1 MRRSL
6 LSSTFSLP
14 VGRRARASRAGGA
27 RSAAGAAAAAAHA
40 HAPAAPGGAF
50 RATLFPGDGIGP
62 EIAAAVQTVFAAA
75 RVPVTW
81 EPHTIST
88 HAVTPGGD
96 LISQEA
102 LDSVIRNGVGLMGAS
117 PRARAR
123 SAGRRCCARVGALG
137 RSGEG
142 LGGLRLPAPPRFTA
156 FRPSSRSARGARA
169 RVCVCVR
176 AQARLPRPSARATA
190 RST

>member
-14 VGRRARASRAGGA
+14 VGRRALASRAGGA

-102 LDSVIRNGVGLMGAS
+102 LDSVIRNGVGLKGAS

-123 SAGRRCCARVGALG
+123 AAPAGAA
-137 RSGEG
+137 
-142 LGGLRLPAPPRFTA
+142 
-156 FRPSSRSARGARA
+156 ARG
-169 RVCVCVR
+169 
-176 AQARLPRPSARATA
+176 
-190 RST
+190 